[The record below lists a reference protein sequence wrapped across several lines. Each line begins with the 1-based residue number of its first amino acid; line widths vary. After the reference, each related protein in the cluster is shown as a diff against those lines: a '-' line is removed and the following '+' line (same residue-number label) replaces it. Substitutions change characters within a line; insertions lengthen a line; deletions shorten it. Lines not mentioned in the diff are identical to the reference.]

1 MKDRYCIEYIS
12 EGSVIIA
19 QPQIRLLLNSFLS
32 NCASLASKRSRIC
45 LSRFS
50 TAILRSSSI
59 LPRRRNKF
67 VEVRVCIV
75 SARWFELTIW
85 VRQKRW
91 KLSVRMATIK
101 ASVSSLWMTSIYSF
115 RLPTT
120 PQRFLSLW
128 GICVWIKKSGR
139 DVYVEPVRCWWCFWD
154 IEKIEFAFVKYRDGS
169 SSWDIVSGDH
179 REISLSRDIADAEWG
194 HRGGSSVYESFCIAS
209 SFGNIFWK

>member
-1 MKDRYCIEYIS
+1 MEINSSVQDQKFNFETREELFSAFVAAKLPEMKDRYCIEYIS

-75 SARWFELTIW
+75 SAR
-85 VRQKRW
+85 
-91 KLSVRMATIK
+91 
-101 ASVSSLWMTSIYSF
+101 
-115 RLPTT
+115 
-120 PQRFLSLW
+120 
-128 GICVWIKKSGR
+128 
-139 DVYVEPVRCWWCFWD
+139 
-154 IEKIEFAFVKYRDGS
+154 
-169 SSWDIVSGDH
+169 
-179 REISLSRDIADAEWG
+179 
-194 HRGGSSVYESFCIAS
+194 
-209 SFGNIFWK
+209 